1 MIYTDFQGEKISQLG
16 MGTMRLPVVDGDNAN
31 IDEAAALEMFD
42 YAYKHGINYFDTAWG
57 YHDGN
62 AELVTGK
69 ALSRYPRESFHL
81 TTKFPGYDRN
91 HFPKV
96 KEIFAKQLE
105 KLQTEYFDFY
115 LFHNVCEYNIENYLN
130 PAFGVKEYLV
140 SERAAGRRGASSTW
154 AIPTT
159 AASSAS
165 SGSSRHMRMSSNFV
179 RFSSTGWT
187 GIFRKPKRRSES

>member
-69 ALSRYPRESFHL
+69 ALSRYPRESFL
-81 TTKFPGYDRN
+81 LVDKLSTSLFN
-91 HFPKV
+91 SEE
-96 KEIFAKQLE
+96 EIRPLFEKQLAACRMATTE
-105 KLQTEYFDFY
+105 LSPLENWKKFRIAYYIFIAAYTLSFIIPVINGWLLWVKL
-115 LFHNVCEYNIENYLN
+115 
-130 PAFGVKEYLV
+130 A
-140 SERAAGRRGASSTW
+140 SEITFIAGSISAW
-154 AIPTT
+154 NKAI
-159 AASSAS
+159 
-165 SGSSRHMRMSSNFV
+165 RV
-179 RFSSTGWT
+179 D
-187 GIFRKPKRRSES
+187 E

>member
-16 MGTMRLPVVDGDNAN
+16 MGTMRLPVVDDNNAN
-31 IDEAAALEMFD
+31 IDEAAALEIFD

-91 HFPKV
+91 NFPKV

-105 KLQTEYFDFY
+105 KLQTEYFDFTY
-115 LFHNVCEYNIENYLN
+115 
-130 PAFGVKEYLV
+130 
-140 SERAAGRRGASSTW
+140 STM
-154 AIPTT
+154 
-159 AASSAS
+159 SAS
-165 SGSSRHMRMSSNFV
+165 TISK
-179 RFSSTGWT
+179 T
-187 GIFRKPKRRSES
+187 I

>member
-69 ALSRYPRESFHL
+69 ALSRPNIL
-81 TTKFPGYDRN
+81 
-91 HFPKV
+91 
-96 KEIFAKQLE
+96 IF
-105 KLQTEYFDFY
+105 TY
-115 LFHNVCEYNIENYLN
+115 
-130 PAFGVKEYLV
+130 
-140 SERAAGRRGASSTW
+140 STM
-154 AIPTT
+154 
-159 AASSAS
+159 SAS
-165 SGSSRHMRMSSNFV
+165 TISK
-179 RFSSTGWT
+179 T
-187 GIFRKPKRRSES
+187 I